1 MSRRRFYFG
10 LLAVYGVVVAI
21 ATLVPRPDATATS
34 VSLVPMRQTW
44 HMLAAARDR
53 ADVLV
58 PVLGN
63 IALFVPLG
71 WLLPMTWPRLRRLR
85 RIITAGALCSLA
97 IEACQLFFISGRSPT
112 VDDVIFNALG
122 AAVGGIMFFAPRA
135 A

>member
-10 LLAVYGVVVAI
+10 RVAVYVVVVAI
-21 ATLVPRPDATATS
+21 ATLVPRPDAAATS
-34 VSLVPMRQTW
+34 LSLVPMRQTW
-44 HMLAAARDR
+44 HMLEAARDR

-71 WLLPMTWPRLRRLR
+71 WLLPMTWPGLRSLR
-85 RIITAGALCSLA
+85 RIVVAGALCSVT
-97 IEACQLFFISGRSPT
+97 IEACQLLFVSGRSST

-122 AAVGGIMFFAPRA
+122 AAIGGIMFFAPRA

>member
-1 MSRRRFYFG
+1 MSRRRFYFV
-10 LLAVYGVVVAI
+10 LLAVYVSVIVV
-21 ATLVPRPDATATS
+21 ATLVPRPDAAAAAP
-34 VSLVPMRQTW
+34 SLVPLRQTW
-44 HMLAAARDR
+44 LRLAAARDR

-71 WLLPMTWPRLRRLR
+71 WLLPMTWPTLRSFG
-85 RIITAGALCSLA
+85 RIVLVGAACSA
-97 IEACQLFFISGRSPT
+97 IIEACQLLFVSGRSPT

-122 AAVGGIMFFAPRA
+122 AAIGGIMFFAPRA